1 MPEHAT
7 HNDNVIEALIP
18 RHRAFWELT
27 PVDRPLLHKHVYQF
41 IEPNQDVPLRDGRTT
56 RDGTTIDPLQ
66 FDYQALIAQRP
77 PPTGGTRGDF
87 LHAAVPHGLCWT
99 EGYMGANVQAATG
112 SIWTEPRPWA
122 WDQTESLAARVSDDN
137 PWYTTL
143 RDYVLTLADAAGGRV
158 PVEQTL
164 MRGPID
170 IIQAIAGSDSL
181 ALGLYDSPNEVR
193 RALELCKDAF
203 IHIGKLFSD
212 LVPDWHGGRCIHGM
226 WCPGTVIRLQS
237 DHSVLMSPKAYREF
251 CRPLDLEMA
260 AAFDYSI
267 FHLHSGCVHILDS
280 LLDNPNLTGIQ
291 VTIDSW
297 PSGPRLYEVM
307 PRLAEIQKAGKCL
320 EISGGPVSEAELDQ
334 LLSTFPATG
343 LAVALGIGSTWD

>member
-1 MPEHAT
+1 MPTASEQGR
-7 HNDNVIEALIP
+7 IESIIP

-27 PVDRPLLHKHVYQF
+27 PVDKPLLNTHVYRF

-56 RDGTTIDPLQ
+56 HDGTTIDPLQ
-66 FDYQALIAQRP
+66 FDYEALIAQRP
-77 PPTGGTRGDF
+77 PPEEAFRGDF
-87 LHAAVPHGLCWT
+87 RHVAVAHGLCWT

-112 SIWTEPRPWA
+112 SIWTEPRPWS
-122 WDQTESLAARVSDDN
+122 WDEVASLAARVSPNN

-143 RDYVLTLADAAGGRV
+143 RDYVIKLAEVTHGER

-181 ALGLYDSPNEVR
+181 ALGFYDCPAEVH

-203 IHIGKLFSD
+203 IHVGRIFAD
-212 LVPDWHGGRCIHGM
+212 LVPDFFGGRSVFGI
-226 WCPGTVIRLQS
+226 WCPGTVVRLQS

-251 CRPLDLEMA
+251 CKPLDLEMA

-267 FHLHSGCVHILDS
+267 FHLHSGCIHILDS
-280 LLDNPNLTGIQ
+280 LLENEHLTGVQ
-291 VTIDSW
+291 VTMDSW
-297 PSGPRLYEVM
+297 PSGPRLFEVID
-307 PRLAEIQKAGKCL
+307 RLADIQQAGKCL
-320 EISGGPVSEAELDQ
+320 EISGGPVSQAELDQ
-334 LLSTFPATG
+334 LLERFPPTG
-343 LAVALGIGSTWD
+343 LAVALGVGSTWD